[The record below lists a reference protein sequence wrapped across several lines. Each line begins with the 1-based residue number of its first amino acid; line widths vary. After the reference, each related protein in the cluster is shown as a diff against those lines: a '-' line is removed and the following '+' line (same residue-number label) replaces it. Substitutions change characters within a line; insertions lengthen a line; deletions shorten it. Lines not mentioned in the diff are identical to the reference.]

1 MGRTKIFTPPP
12 DSCSRRENGFTLVE
26 LLVVLALMGL
36 LAGTVMWRWPGDEQA
51 RTDAAALATRI
62 AAARDQ
68 AIING
73 RAQTL
78 VLEPGGYRFEQ
89 WRGGRWLPATDPS
102 LRRKAWSPGVTAQAE
117 GGTAR
122 IAFDETGLP
131 DRPLQ
136 ISLSERQSRILVRVS
151 GSGEVSLQ

>member
-1 MGRTKIFTPPP
+1 
-12 DSCSRRENGFTLVE
+12 
-26 LLVVLALMGL
+26 
-36 LAGTVMWRWPGDEQA
+36 MWRWPGDEHA
-51 RTDAAALATRI
+51 RADAAALATRI

-73 RAQTL
+73 HAQAL

-89 WRGGRWLPATDPS
+89 WRAGRWLPASEPS
-102 LRRKAWSPGVTAQAE
+102 LRRKSWSSGVTAQADRV
-117 GGTAR
+117 GTAR